1 MKLPRY
7 EDHEKDFIKAM
18 ATKFCFTGKTQIVF
32 LQRFYEENV
41 PFNDRNLA
49 DEWQCELL
57 EVTKKEE
64 KGSAAY
70 KKSVDA
76 AAAIFRDRLQVICDK
91 LEDEGC
97 DFGETEKGRWK
108 IGKAWLQEVKFPEW
122 TKEQGLIKPRTIEE
136 CWNELKTQAKK
147 YQPATDKEMQ
157 SELIVEKWEARLSG
171 MGARK
176 HKSKR
181 QEIPVNSHLTYR
193 VISPQVGHLI
203 LFEREPNGTI
213 VCLCPSEYAPSSY
226 HAGKETKLPHPDSED
241 EDKFFGSD
249 ELGWEQL
256 LAVIIPELPPFP
268 WLEDSRQEALEVN
281 QEHLAEILDY
291 VNGQTNAEV
300 LYTEY
305 LVVNSQR

>member
-7 EDHEKDFIKAM
+7 EDHEKDFLAAM
-18 ATKFCFTGKTQIVF
+18 ATKFSFIGKNRIVF
-32 LQRFYEENV
+32 LLRFSEKDAES
-41 PFNDRNLA
+41 NDRTLA
-49 DEWQCELL
+49 DEWQGELL
-57 EVTKKEE
+57 EGTKKEE
-64 KGSAAY
+64 KNPNDT

-76 AAAIFRDRLQVICDK
+76 AAAILRDRLQVICDNLK
-91 LEDEGC
+91 DEGC
-97 DFGETEKGRWK
+97 DFGKTERGRWK
-108 IGKAWLQEVKFPEW
+108 IGKAWLQKVKFPEW
-122 TKEQGLIKPRTIEE
+122 AKEQGLIKPRTIEE

-157 SELIVEKWEARLSG
+157 SELIVEIWEPQLGS
-171 MGARK
+171 MGNRRNI
-176 HKSKR
+176 KR
-181 QEIPVNSHLTYR
+181 QQIPVNSDLIYR

-213 VCLCPSEYAPSSY
+213 VCLCPSEYSPSDY
-226 HAGKETKLPHPDSED
+226 PGKETVLPHPDSEY
-241 EDKFFGSD
+241 ESFGLD

-256 LAVIIPELPPFP
+256 LAVITPELPPFP
-268 WLEDSRQEALEVN
+268 WLEDSRQEALEVDR
-281 QEHLAEILDY
+281 EHLAEILDY

>member
-7 EDHEKDFIKAM
+7 EDHEKDFLEAM
-18 ATKFCFTGKTQIVF
+18 ATKFCFTGKTRIVF
-32 LQRFYEENV
+32 LLRFCEKDAES
-41 PFNDRNLA
+41 NDRALA
-49 DEWQCELL
+49 DEWQGELL
-57 EVTKKEE
+57 EGTKKEE
-64 KGSAAY
+64 KEPAPT
-70 KKSVDA
+70 KKSIDA
-76 AAAIFRDRLQVICDK
+76 AATILRDRLQVICDK
-91 LEDEGC
+91 LKDEGC
-97 DFGETEKGRWK
+97 DFGGTEKGRWK
-108 IGKAWLQEVKFPEW
+108 IGKAWLQKVKFPEW
-122 TKEQGLIKPRTIEE
+122 AQEQGLIKPRTIEE

-157 SELIVEKWEARLSG
+157 SELIVEIWEPQLGS
-171 MGARK
+171 MGNRRNI
-176 HKSKR
+176 KR
-181 QEIPVNSHLTYR
+181 QQIPVNSDLIYR
-193 VISPQVGHLI
+193 VISPQVGYLI

-226 HAGKETKLPHPDSED
+226 HAGKETKLPHPDSEY
-241 EDKFFGSD
+241 ESFGLD

-256 LAVIIPELPPFP
+256 LAVITPELPPFA

-305 LVVNSQR
+305 LVVASQG

>member
-7 EDHEKDFIKAM
+7 EDHEKEFLEAM
-18 ATKFCFTGKTQIVF
+18 ATKFCFTGKTRIVF
-32 LQRFYEENV
+32 LLRFREKDAES
-41 PFNDRNLA
+41 NDRTLA
-49 DEWQCELL
+49 DQWQGELL
-57 EVTKKEE
+57 EGTKKED
-64 KGSAAY
+64 KDPAAT
-70 KKSVDA
+70 KKSIDA
-76 AAAIFRDRLQVICDK
+76 AAAILRDRLQVICDK
-91 LEDEGC
+91 LKDEGC
-97 DFGETEKGRWK
+97 DFGKTERGRWK

-122 TKEQGLIKPRTIEE
+122 AKEQGLIKPRTIEE

-157 SELIVEKWEARLSG
+157 SELIVEIWEPQLGS
-171 MGARK
+171 MGNRRNI
-176 HKSKR
+176 KR
-181 QEIPVNSHLTYR
+181 QQIPVNSDLIYR

-213 VCLCPSEYAPSSY
+213 VCLCPSKYSPSDY
-226 HAGKETKLPHPDSED
+226 PGKETVLPHPDSEY
-241 EDKFFGSD
+241 ESFGLD

-256 LAVIIPELPPFP
+256 LAVITPELPPFP
-268 WLEDSRQEALEVN
+268 WLEDSRQEALEVDR
-281 QEHLAEILDY
+281 EHLAEILDY

>member
-7 EDHEKDFIKAM
+7 EDNEKDFLAAM
-18 ATKFCFTGKTQIVF
+18 ATKFCFPGKTRIVF
-32 LQRFYEENV
+32 LLRFCEKDAES
-41 PFNDRNLA
+41 NDRTLA
-49 DEWQCELL
+49 DQWQGELL
-57 EVTKKEE
+57 EGTKKEE
-64 KGSAAY
+64 KDPAAT
-70 KKSVDA
+70 KKSIDA
-76 AAAIFRDRLQVICDK
+76 AAAILRDRLQVICDK
-91 LEDEGC
+91 LKDEGC
-97 DFGETEKGRWK
+97 DFGKTERGRWK

-122 TKEQGLIKPRTIEE
+122 AKEQGLIKPRTIEE

-147 YQPATDKEMQ
+147 SQPTKAGEIQ
-157 SELIVEKWEARLSG
+157 SELIVEKREPQLGS
-171 MGARK
+171 MGNRRNI
-176 HKSKR
+176 KR
-181 QEIPVNSHLTYR
+181 QYIPANSDLIYR
-193 VISPQVGHLI
+193 VISPQVGYLI

-226 HAGKETKLPHPDSED
+226 HAGKETKLPHPDSSEY
-241 EDKFFGSD
+241 ESFGLD

-256 LAVIIPELPPFP
+256 LAVITPELPPFP